1 MLQISTKPPKRAVLV
16 IFNKIN
22 LNILPFF
29 DIEEKN
35 AIQQRLN
42 DGVKIIPYS
51 KQQKTYF
58 LFPLEIDLSSKAR

>member
-42 DGVKIIPYS
+42 DGVKTCWRVSI
-51 KQQKTYF
+51 
-58 LFPLEIDLSSKAR
+58 